1 MHPSAKRQVAQQPL
15 PFAPQIAHVR
25 KRLSSIVQWQ
35 AYITSLLLNDLVMTA
50 LALTLATYI
59 RLNVPLPI
67 FNVEAMPTI
76 PPAPVLLL
84 GFVPLWLLL
93 FALQG
98 LYNRRNLLGGLQE
111 YAGVFRAITI
121 GTLLVVISGFLE
133 PTIVP
138 ARGWLL
144 VAWTLMIIFVA
155 GGRFILRRLVY
166 SLRRHGYFLS
176 PTLIVGSNAEAESLA
191 AQLHGWHTSGLYI
204 VGFASNRLAAGTALN
219 SNLQILGSLEDVD
232 QIIQD
237 YHVEELILA
246 SSALSESEM
255 LSIFK
260 RYGVRSDLSLRLST
274 GLFEIITTGLEV
286 KELAFV
292 PLMRMHRTR
301 LRGLD
306 LVLKFALDYVV
317 GLVALLITLPLFVAI
332 AVIIKLD
339 SPGPL
344 IYRRRVMGLNGREFD
359 AYKFRTMYLNG
370 DQLLAQRPDLKQKLD
385 EAHKLKDDP
394 RITRVGKWLRKYS
407 LDVIPQLFNVFKREL
422 SLVGPRMISPPEL
435 AMYDQWDMNLLTVH
449 PGITGLWQVSGRS
462 DISYSER
469 VHLDM
474 HYIRNWTIWLYLQI
488 LFQTIPAVLRGRGA
502 Y

>member
-1 MHPSAKRQVAQQPL
+1 MQPSANRQVTQPAL
-15 PFAPQIAHVR
+15 PFTPQLVQAR
-25 KRLSSIVQWQ
+25 KKLSHTAQWQ
-35 AYITSLLLNDLVMTA
+35 LFKASLLANDILMTA
-50 LALTLATYI
+50 LGLALATHI

-111 YAGVFRAITI
+111 YAGVFRAITV
-121 GTLLVVISGFLE
+121 GTLLVVVSGFLE
-133 PTIVP
+133 PSIVP

-144 VAWTLMIIFVA
+144 LAWSLMVIFVA
-155 GGRFILRRLVY
+155 GGRFFLRRLVY
-166 SLRRHGYFLS
+166 FLRCRGYFLS
-176 PTLIVGSNAEAESLA
+176 PTLIVGSNKEAQSLA
-191 AQLHGWHTSGLYI
+191 EQLHGWHTSGLYI
-204 VGFASNRLAAGTALN
+204 VGFASNSLASGTPLQGNLHVLGALDDIDT
-219 SNLQILGSLEDVD
+219 LIA
-232 QIIQD
+232 D
-237 YHVEELILA
+237 YEVEELILA

-255 LSIFK
+255 LDIFK

-306 LVLKFALDYVV
+306 LLMKFVLDYLV
-317 GLVALLITLPLFVAI
+317 GIVTLLITLPLFAAI
-332 AVIIKLD
+332 AIAIRLD
-339 SPGPL
+339 SRGPL

-359 AYKFRTMYLNG
+359 AFKFRTMYVNG
-370 DQLLAQRPDLKQKLD
+370 DEILAKRPDLMQQLE

-394 RITRVGKWLRKYS
+394 RITPTGKWLRKYS
-407 LDVIPQLFNVFKREL
+407 LDELPQLFNVFKREM

-435 AMYDQWDMNLLTVH
+435 VMYDQWDMNLLTVH

-462 DISYSER
+462 DISYDER

-474 HYIRNWTIWLYLQI
+474 HYIRNWTIWLDLQI